1 MPSPSASSKE
11 VRLDL
16 PAGGL
21 RFVTKDMLRRVLR
34 AMGRQL
40 GLDIRIDGA
49 TRSSADGNT
58 LTFTVPSGTASAA
71 SGLEV
76 SADGRVTAATILG
89 VMPTIGG
96 SAIDDTYTAL
106 TISSGTRYV
115 IATVS
120 GTPVAT
126 TLSGRVFFGPAMT
139 SISVAITET
148 GTAPDAGDLSGSTG
162 TFAFLLA
169 TFVDGDK
176 TAQNGHGPITGFVQ
190 DHLDGSG
197 NGTLQLTYA
206 GP

>member
-1 MPSPSASSKE
+1 MPSPSASTKE
-11 VRLDL
+11 VRLDI

-40 GLDIRIDGA
+40 GIDIRIDGA

-58 LTFTVPSGTASAA
+58 LTFTVPPGGNSTA
-71 SGLEV
+71 SGLDV
-76 SADGRVTAATILG
+76 AAAGTVTAATILG

-96 SAIDDTYTAL
+96 DPIDDAYTAL

-115 IATVS
+115 IATVT
-120 GTPVAT
+120 GTPVTT

-148 GTAPDAGDLSGSTG
+148 GTAPDSGDLSGSDG

-169 TFVDGDK
+169 TFVDGVK

-197 NGTLQLTYA
+197 NGTLILTYA